1 MPKLMDAKQIAADKA
16 VEFIQDGMVVGL
28 GSGSTVDW
36 ATQRLAERVREGL
49 RIQVIAASARSEA
62 LALFLNIP
70 LTSFA
75 QIQAIDLTID
85 GANEVDPHLNLIKGG
100 GGSLLRE
107 KILSANSRTFIVA
120 VDESK
125 LVSHLGKFP
134 LPVEVVPFGW
144 EMTVKSLQKLGC
156 TPVLRLKEGVAF
168 LTDNGNYIVD
178 CAFLPISQPDEL
190 YAQINLIPG
199 VVENGLFLRM
209 VGKLVVGY
217 SDGKFSIR

>member
-1 MPKLMDAKQIAADKA
+1 MDAKQIAAYKA

-36 ATQRLAERVREGL
+36 TIQRLAERMREGL
-49 RIQVIAASARSEA
+49 RVRVIAASARSEI
-62 LALFLNIP
+62 LVRSLRIP
-70 LTSFA
+70 LISFA
-75 QIQAIDLTID
+75 QSQAIDLTID
-85 GANEVDPHLNLIKGG
+85 GANEVDPQLNLMKGG

-107 KILSANSRTFIVA
+107 KIVAAASRTFVVA

-125 LVSHLGKFP
+125 LVPHLGKFP

-144 EMTVKSLQKLGC
+144 EATVNSLRDLGC
-156 TPVLRLKEGVAF
+156 TPTLRRKDGVAW
-168 LTDNGNYIVD
+168 LTDNGNCIVD
-178 CAFLPISQPDEL
+178 CAFLSISQADEL

-209 VGKLVVGY
+209 VDKLIVGY
-217 SDGKFSIR
+217 ADGKCTIR